1 MSVLGPRFGI
11 WVPVYGNW
19 AGTDLSQEAHDASF
33 ARARK
38 TLQEAEE
45 LGFETALLAEHI
57 INPRAHELDQL
68 ETWTATAALA
78 AVTRRM
84 ELIAAIKPKLFHPV
98 VLAKMALGIEEI
110 SEGRLALNVVNA
122 WYRPEIENA
131 GIAFDDHDDRYAYG
145 AEWLAIVR
153 DLISGERVDF
163 SGKYFSVK
171 DYALRPASP
180 FRKRPTI
187 YVGGESEPA
196 RNMASSFADVFFSNG
211 HPLPQVRENVE
222 DVARRPRHGAPPLRF
237 ALSAFVIARETEAEA
252 REAEHELSL
261 LAAKRSFSAMR
272 AHVDPKA
279 VMFQSLRDRPSIGTN
294 GGTGAGLVGSY
305 DAVANRILEF
315 QAVGVDTF
323 VLQFQPFLEEQ
334 RRFAAEVIPRVRRL
348 NRSRTASRDLR
359 VPGEAR

>member
-1 MSVLGPRFGI
+1 MNALFPHFGI

-19 AGTDLSQEAHDASF
+19 AGTDPGREAHDASF
-33 ARARK
+33 RRARG
-38 TLQEAEE
+38 TLQEAEA
-45 LGFETALLAEHI
+45 LGFETALLAEHLV
-57 INPRAHELDQL
+57 NPRDHELDQL

-78 AVTRRM
+78 ALTKRM

-110 SEGRLALNVVNA
+110 SEGRMAINVVNA

-153 DLISGERVDF
+153 DLISGARVDF
-163 SGKYFSVK
+163 TGKYFSVK
-171 DYALRPASP
+171 NYALRPVSR

-196 RNMASSFADVFFSNG
+196 RDLAARFGDVFFNNG
-211 HPLPQVRENVE
+211 HPLPKVRENV
-222 DVARRPRHGAPPLRF
+222 DDMKRRPRHGAPPLRY
-237 ALSAFVIARETEAEA
+237 ALSAFVIARATEEDA

-261 LAAKRSFSAMR
+261 LAAKKNISEML

-279 VMFQSLRDRPSIGTN
+279 VMFQSLRERPSIGTN

-305 DAVANRILEF
+305 DAVASRILEF

-323 VLQFQPFLEEQ
+323 VLQFQPFREEQ

-348 NRSRTASRDLR
+348 NRSKTANGDLR
-359 VPGEAR
+359 LSGEAR

>member
-1 MSVLGPRFGI
+1 MSVVFPRFGI

-19 AGTDLSQEAHDASF
+19 AGTDLSREPHDASF
-33 ARARK
+33 RRARQ
-38 TLQEAEE
+38 TLQEAEA
-45 LGFETALLAEHI
+45 LGFETALLAEHLV
-57 INPRAHELDQL
+57 NPRDHELDQL

-78 AVTRRM
+78 ALSKRM

-131 GIAFDDHDDRYAYG
+131 GIPFDDHDDRYAFG
-145 AEWLAIVR
+145 TEWLGIVR

-171 DYALRPASP
+171 DYALRPASR

-196 RNMASSFADVFFSNG
+196 RNLAARFGDVFFNNG
-211 HPLPQVRENVE
+211 HPLPQVRENI
-222 DVARRPRHGAPPLRF
+222 DDMKRRPRHGAPPLRY
-237 ALSAFVIARETEAEA
+237 ALSAFVIARETEEEA
-252 REAEHELSL
+252 REVEHQFSL
-261 LAAKRSFSAMR
+261 LAAKRNVSAML
-272 AHVDPKA
+272 AHADPKA
-279 VMFQSLRDRPSIGTN
+279 VMFKSLRERPSIGTN

-305 DAVANRILEF
+305 DTVADRILDF
-315 QAVGVDTF
+315 QAAGVDTF
-323 VLQFQPFLEEQ
+323 VLQFQPFREEQ

-348 NRSRTASRDLR
+348 NRWKTGNRNLRAS
-359 VPGEAR
+359 GEA